1 MILLSA
7 SSNARSLSETDR
19 VLSRYGQCELIMNLF
34 MLLCAVHCSKYRI

>member
-19 VLSRYGQCELIMNLF
+19 VLYHGQCELIMNLF